1 MEWYGPLTILPAVA
15 LIILST
21 SGFIIELNK
30 EISVMEKEKNSDTGI
45 IKLKI
50 KQLKRLGTANGFLY
64 GSALIFL
71 VAGII
76 KMLFASEALFLFI
89 MLLGVV
95 AITIALTFLFIHSVK
110 SIHIRQKH
118 LQL

>member
-30 EISVMEKEKNSDTGI
+30 EISAMETEKTGDTEI
-45 IKLKI
+45 ISLKI

-71 VAGII
+71 TAGIL
-76 KMLFASEALFLFI
+76 KMLIASETLFLFI

-95 AITIALTFLFIHSVK
+95 AITIALTFLFIHSVI